1 MTQSPIISVILPVY
15 NCEKYVYEAVQS
27 ILNQTYTDFELLII
41 DDCSTDQTVSIIKS
55 FSDARIHLIIK
66 EKNSGYTDSLN
77 YAITIAKGKYIARMD
92 GDDISLPNRF
102 QKQIEAMNANEEVIL
117 CGTGIQII
125 DSDRI
130 LKHPVHHDDIKVKLC
145 FSNTFFHPTVMFRKE
160 AFADLNYNR
169 EFEPAEDYD
178 LWTRLV
184 FKGKLMNIDQV
195 LLNYR
200 VHPNQ
205 ISNYKNEVQ
214 KNASAIAQLRMF
226 QVLIEDEKIDLP
238 LFKKAFKWHDV
249 SSIHDFK
256 SVMKLY
262 QKIQFQNNKLKV
274 YKCDDFNRK
283 LREYRITFL
292 KFFFVKNGFH
302 FSNIPSYFSSIK
314 LADFLTLMNPFK
326 KFKKKLT

>member
-1 MTQSPIISVILPVY
+1 MMQSPIISVILPVY

-27 ILNQTYTDFELLII
+27 VLNQTYTDFELLII

-55 FSDARIHLIIK
+55 FSDERIQLIIK

-77 YAITIAKGKYIARMD
+77 YGITIAKGAFIARMD
-92 GDDISLPNRF
+92 GDDICLPNRF
-102 QKQIEAMNANEEVIL
+102 QKQIEAMNANKEVIL

-125 DSDRI
+125 DSDRV
-130 LKHPVHHDDIKVKLC
+130 LKHPTNHDDIKVKLC

-184 FKGKLMNIDQV
+184 FKGKLMNSDEV
-195 LLNYR
+195 LLQYR
-200 VHPNQ
+200 VHSNQ

-226 QVLIEDEKIDLP
+226 QVLINDETIDLK
-238 LFKKAFKWHDV
+238 LFKQAFKWHDV
-249 SSIHDFK
+249 SAIDDFK
-256 SVMKLY
+256 SVMQLY
-262 QKIQFQNNKLKV
+262 YKIQHQNNQQKV
-274 YKCDDFNRK
+274 YNCADFNKK

-302 FSNIPSYFSSIK
+302 LKHLPSYFSSIK
-314 LADFLTLMNPFK
+314 CLDFLILLNPFK
-326 KFKKKLT
+326 KFKKKFA